1 MIRPILAVLITTS
14 ILLFVWQYAAFI
26 ERNRPAPI
34 EIQVTSGAG
43 RFDVKVVCTC
53 DCQGNAYGNSAIKI
67 EFRDRVLEDRTELTV
82 AGQEILIVDVADI
95 VVGLNDFNVQVTPV
109 ENSSTASG
117 GGAFSLEGPAEASR
131 SNSIL
136 RLSLI
141 HISEPTRPY

>member
-1 MIRPILAVLITTS
+1 MIRPILAILITSS

-34 EIQVTSGAG
+34 EIQETSAAG

-53 DCQGNAYGNSAIKI
+53 DCQGNAFGNSAIKI

-82 AGQEILIVDVADI
+82 AGHEILIEDVADV

-117 GGAFSLEGPAEASR
+117 GAFSLEGPAELLVATQLHER
-131 SNSIL
+131 STFRS
-136 RLSLI
+136 
-141 HISEPTRPY
+141 